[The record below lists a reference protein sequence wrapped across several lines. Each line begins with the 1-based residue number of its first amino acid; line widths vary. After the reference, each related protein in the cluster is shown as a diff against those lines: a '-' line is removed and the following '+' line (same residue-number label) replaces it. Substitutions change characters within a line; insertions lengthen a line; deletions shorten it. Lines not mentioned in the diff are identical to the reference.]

1 MSPTFRIGERVCSG
15 SIVYVDDSSGQR
27 QMFNRNQQNGYNR
40 MDTIRSETENLVPVQ
55 DVVTDP
61 SSIKLVKAFREEQM
75 ADVKDE
81 DRQPSVVNNKIVY
94 VVLQLFVDCRV

>member
-1 MSPTFRIGERVCSG
+1 MSPMFRIGERVCSDR
-15 SIVYVDDSSGQR
+15 IVYVDDSSGQR

-61 SSIKLVKAFREEQM
+61 SSIKLVKAFREEQI
-75 ADVKDE
+75 ADVKEE
-81 DRQPSVVNNKIVY
+81 DKQPSVVNNKIVY
-94 VVLQLFVDCRV
+94 VMLRLFVDCRV